1 MKKLA
6 TLVAIAIMSLCTQ
19 QAIAGADEIPAF
31 DVSKSCRTDVQAYP
45 TGGGDATCVADE
57 QKAREVLISQWTQF
71 GPESRANCVQASTDI
86 AGAKSYVELL
96 TCLQMAK
103 DVKSLPK

>member
-6 TLVAIAIMSLCTQ
+6 ILVSIAMTSLCTQ
-19 QAIAGADEIPAF
+19 QAIAGADEVPTL
-31 DVSKSCRTDVQAYP
+31 DVSKSCRTDAQTYP
-45 TGGGDATCVADE
+45 TGGGDASCLAQE
-57 QKAREVLISQWTQF
+57 QKAREVLVSQWTQF
-71 GPESRANCVQASTDI
+71 APENRANCMQAATDI
-86 AGAKSYVELL
+86 AGAQSYVELL

>member
-6 TLVAIAIMSLCTQ
+6 ILVSIAMTSLCAQ
-19 QAIAGADEIPAF
+19 QAIAGGDEVPIL
-31 DVSKSCRTDVQAYP
+31 DVSKSCRTDAQAYP
-45 TGGGDATCVADE
+45 TGGGDASCLAQE
-57 QKAREVLISQWTQF
+57 QKAREVLVSQWTQF
-71 GPESRANCVQASTDI
+71 APENRANCMQAATDI
-86 AGAKSYVELL
+86 AGAQSYVELL

>member
-6 TLVAIAIMSLCTQ
+6 TLVSIAIMSLCTQ
-19 QAIAGADEIPAF
+19 QAMAGADEIPAF
-31 DVSKSCRTDVQAYP
+31 DVSKSCRTDAQVYP
-45 TGGGDATCVADE
+45 TGGGDATCLADE

-71 GPESRANCVQASTDI
+71 APENRANCMQASTDL
-86 AGAKSYVELL
+86 AGAQSYVELL

-103 DVKSLPK
+103 EVKSLPK